1 MLSLFLKKNLT
12 KSDLQKKNKMNNS
25 ININAKLIDNFLKNY
40 LNRQSY
46 SKLLLSMKYG
56 SLSGGK
62 KIRSTVIFDVA
73 KIFNLNKKKVLNI
86 CAAVELIHSYSLI
99 HDDLPCMDNDKTRR
113 GKPST
118 HIKYGESTAILAG
131 NSLLTLAFELIS
143 DEKLKV
149 LPKAKL
155 LLLKS
160 LAKCAGH
167 TGIAGGQFLDLNYEK
182 KKVNFSKIVEMQKKK
197 TGKLFEFC
205 CVAPAIIKQKSN
217 RIKKE
222 MSLIGEEIGFLFQI
236 IDDLLD
242 LKGSKK
248 NVGKPVRKDKKK
260 GKSTIISLL
269 GYNKTLQFAF
279 NRKKMIIKK
288 LKKYGIKSKDL
299 IDTIDFIF
307 KRTY

>member
-1 MLSLFLKKNLT
+1 
-12 KSDLQKKNKMNNS
+12 
-25 ININAKLIDNFLKNY
+25 
-40 LNRQSY
+40 
-46 SKLLLSMKYG
+46 
-56 SLSGGK
+56 
-62 KIRSTVIFDVA
+62 
-73 KIFNLNKKKVLNI
+73 
-86 CAAVELIHSYSLI
+86 
-99 HDDLPCMDNDKTRR
+99 
-113 GKPST
+113 
-118 HIKYGESTAILAG
+118 
-131 NSLLTLAFELIS
+131 
-143 DEKLKV
+143 
-149 LPKAKL
+149 
-155 LLLKS
+155 
-160 LAKCAGH
+160 
-167 TGIAGGQFLDLNYEK
+167 
-182 KKVNFSKIVEMQKKK
+182 
-197 TGKLFEFC
+197 
-205 CVAPAIIKQKSN
+205 
-217 RIKKE
+217 